1 MKHFIITLLALG
13 LAFPAFAKIV
23 EKEVEYQAGDVNLK
37 GFIAYDSSVKE
48 QRPGVLVVHEWWGH
62 NEYARER
69 ARKLAKL
76 GYVAFAVDM
85 YGDGKQ
91 ASHPQDAQKFSS
103 EIANNIEL
111 GKSRFI
117 AAMNLLKQH
126 QATNKNNIAAIGYC
140 FGGAVVLQMA
150 REGLDLDAV
159 ASFHGSLGTSHPA
172 KPGNVK
178 AKILIAHGGA
188 DPFVSGEQIT
198 GFLKEMN
205 NAGAEYKFVAY
216 SGAVHAFTNP
226 AADEYGKKFNIPLR
240 YNKAADQASWI
251 ELQQLLKS
259 SFDQNSSL

>member
-1 MKHFIITLLALG
+1 MKHVIIALIALG
-13 LAFPAFAKIV
+13 FTFPVLAKIE
-23 EKEVEYQAGDVNLK
+23 EKNVEYQAGDVNLK
-37 GFIAYDSSVKE
+37 GFIAYDSSIKG

-117 AAMNLLKQH
+117 AAMDALKKH
-126 QATNKNNIAAIGYC
+126 PATNKNDIAAIGYC

-159 ASFHGSLGTSHPA
+159 ASFHGSLGTSRPA
-172 KPGNVK
+172 KPGTVK
-178 AKILIAHGGA
+178 ANILVAHGAA
-188 DPFVSGEQIT
+188 DSFIPGEQII
-198 GFLKEMN
+198 GFMKEMN
-205 NAGAEYKFVAY
+205 EADANYTFVAY

-226 AADEYGKKFNIPLR
+226 AADEYGKKFNIPLK
-240 YNKAADQASWI
+240 YNKEADQASWTA
-251 ELQQLLKS
+251 LQELLKN
-259 SFDQNSSL
+259 SFD